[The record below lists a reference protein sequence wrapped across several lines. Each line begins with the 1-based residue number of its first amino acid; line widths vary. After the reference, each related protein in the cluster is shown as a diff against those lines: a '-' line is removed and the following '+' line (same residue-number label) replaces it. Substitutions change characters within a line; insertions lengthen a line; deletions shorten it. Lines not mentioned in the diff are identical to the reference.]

1 MSGRLLLRYKTA
13 IVRELGKGPLDE
25 GQIDEIGLRE
35 FGRKWGRTHPSDQ
48 LPAFKKD
55 RFYVVNNAG
64 HRSPGTHWL
73 GVYSS
78 SGGRIYVY
86 DSFSRPVT
94 RLIPRAVKKIR
105 EENILE
111 EANFVPDQR
120 GASSVCGQLSLAWL
134 LLVRDMGIRKALEG
148 VVDIV

>member
-1 MSGRLLLRYKTA
+1 MSGRLLLPYKAA

-25 GQIDEIGLRE
+25 GQIDHVGERE
-35 FGRKWGRTHPSDQ
+35 FGRKWGGTHPSDQ

-55 RFYVVNNAG
+55 RVYIVNNAG

-73 GVYSS
+73 GLYSS
-78 SGGRIYVY
+78 TGGRIYVY

-105 EENILE
+105 HENILE
-111 EANFVPDQR
+111 EANQNADQR
-120 GASSVCGQLSLAWL
+120 GASSVCGQLSLSWL

-148 VVDIV
+148 VVDVV

>member
-1 MSGRLLLRYKTA
+1 MSGKLLLPYKAA

-25 GQIDEIGLRE
+25 GQIDEIGQRE
-35 FGRKWGRTHPSDQ
+35 FGRKWGGTHPSDQ
-48 LPAFKKD
+48 LPSLKRD
-55 RFYVVNNAG
+55 RFYIVNNAG

-73 GVYSS
+73 GLYSS
-78 SGGRIYVY
+78 LGGRIYVY

-105 EENILE
+105 HENILE
-111 EANFVPDQR
+111 EANQNADQR
-120 GASSVCGQLSLAWL
+120 GASSVCGQLSLSWL

-148 VVDIV
+148 VVDVV